1 MSDCLFCKI
10 ITGAIPATKVYEDEH
25 AFAFRDIHPQA
36 PTHVLVVPKRHVSG
50 WAALG
55 AADGE
60 LLGHL
65 AAAVNQVAAQEGRM
79 EGGFRVVCNNGP
91 DAGQTVDHMHW
102 HVLGGRSL
110 QWPPG

>member
-1 MSDCLFCKI
+1 MHFL
-10 ITGAIPATKVYEDEH
+10 
-25 AFAFRDIHPQA
+25 
-36 PTHVLVVPKRHVSG
+36 LVPKRHIESMAHVQPSD
-50 WAALG
+50 AP
-55 AADGE
+55 
-60 LLGHL
+60 LLGKLMAL
-65 AAAVNQVAAQEGRM
+65 APTLAKQEGCRPYP